1 MKLRAE
7 RRIITFLLIILIV
20 HSQVFLC
27 QEDNSSQDKTKA
39 KVKKL
44 SKNKE
49 KLNKFKQLKQAD
61 VTTTSRLDSDDDDT
75 KDTTTSIKTTS
86 ATSATTWTSSS
97 TRWISS
103 TTAAPEPEPETANK
117 EEKLMEYLLSI
128 RRNKN
133 SRPKKNWTEPVI
145 VKIGM
150 ALIHL
155 GKFLVQPSL
164 TILTCR

>member
-1 MKLRAE
+1 MKLRAG

-27 QEDNSSQDKTKA
+27 QEDNSSQDKTKV

-44 SKNKE
+44 SKTKE

-61 VTTTSRLDSDDDDT
+61 VTSTVDSDDDDT
-75 KDTTTSIKTTS
+75 KETPRPTT
-86 ATSATTWTSSS
+86 ATTWTSPSI
-97 TRWISS
+97 RRISS
-103 TTAAPEPEPETANK
+103 TTAAPEPEPEVANN

-155 GKFLVQPSL
+155 GIFFTALLALPHH
-164 TILTCR
+164 TDGRYIF